1 MFALNRIIH
10 LRILKVLGICLLVIT
25 FLSPPALAQTD
36 WILFFQED
44 FEGRVADRWK
54 LRSCWTIEN
63 DNGNNVLTG
72 EEFCWAQYKQG
83 RNWTNYS
90 FEAKIK
96 LIQNSEILMFR
107 HNPESR
113 YGIHVGTSHLTLG
126 KEINDGL
133 GPHILQNVSIS
144 FDYQTWHTI
153 KIQGIDDNIKI
164 YVDGLLKIDYTD
176 TDPVL
181 YGTIGLET
189 FGRGHFDDF
198 IVMGVP
204 PPVPPPGFTWTKT
217 GGPHGGL
224 GYDVRIDPTNP
235 DIIYVTDT
243 FAGVCK
249 STDGGENWREINNG
263 ISVRAGASKDQIPIF
278 CLTIDPSNPDILWA
292 GTLRVKGV
300 FKSTDGGEHWEKKTE
315 GITIEGYSENAVL
328 TFRDFAIDK
337 YDSDVVFV
345 AGEIE
350 DDFEG
355 EWKSVGVIY
364 KSTDGGDH
372 WRKVL
377 EADNLFRPIDIDP
390 DNPNI
395 VYAAT
400 GIFDRASPGLEG
412 AFKSKDGGETW
423 FKINRGLSNKVIG
436 FLDRDPSN
444 SKTLYAAA
452 GREPPWRGPEK
463 GGIYKTSDGG
473 NNWIEVLH
481 WHWPMTAVVVAPSD
495 SNTIYAAKE
504 MEVFKSTD
512 GGEIW
517 QNLGFNCPGY
527 HSGIPIGMAV
537 DPNDPNIVYLN
548 SYDGG
553 VYKSI
558 DGAESWFPAS
568 KGYTGATIYD
578 LSLHPNDPL
587 TVYAVGRCGTFKS
600 KDGGENWIG
609 LNKTALHAT
618 ALQQSVTVDPQNP
631 SVVYSGNRC
640 SGTIYKSF
648 DGGNNWI
655 ELHDFVPD
663 TPSIPSSPE
672 LALTNGYWVQAI
684 EISKSNPNI
693 VYVGTISDWLVKNIY
708 ASSEELPDYG
718 VFKSIDGGTNWVQIN
733 NGILDGYRHI
743 YDLAVHPTD
752 PDIVYAAV
760 PNIGIYK
767 TTDGGNTWQEKN
779 NGLISVWISTIT
791 IDPNNPETVYAGT
804 INGSGV
810 LKSNNGGETWDPTNK
825 GMTLVCPSS
834 LLPIGGAVKGISL
847 EKPKFFNVKSSYY
860 QWPWSTVSDIVVDP
874 SNSLIVY
881 VSDLM
886 FGIYRSDDAGA
897 NWVRINDGLSM
908 REVSSLAISDDGK
921 ILYAGTHGGG
931 VFRLVLKNYAP
942 EIVSTFPE
950 PNVRT
955 YTVRIVQGDSVEFG
969 VSAYDLNA
977 DPLSY
982 SWTLDDVL
990 IEGQTGAT
998 CLLITDDL
1006 LPGRYLLKVDIAD
1019 ADTFVTATWDV
1030 VILAAP

>member
-1 MFALNRIIH
+1 MVVLLPH
-10 LRILKVLGICLLVIT
+10 LL
-25 FLSPPALAQTD
+25 LAQTD
-36 WILFFQED
+36 WILFYQED
-44 FEGRVADRWK
+44 FEDGDAEGWDIG
-54 LRSCWTIEN
+54 SGSSIEN
-63 DNGNNVLTG
+63 ENGNNVLSS
-72 EEFCWAQYKQG
+72 QG
-83 RNWTNYS
+83 VCLSHYNEGLHWENYS
-90 FEAKIK
+90 FQAEIK
-96 LIQNSEILMFR
+96 LIQKKANLYFR
-107 HNPESR
+107 DNPHKR
-113 YGIHVGTSHLTLG
+113 YIINIGTKDLRLRKEGSTGLPPDTLQH
-126 KEINDGL
+126 E
-133 GPHILQNVSIS
+133 SIS
-144 FDYQTWHTI
+144 FNYQTWHTI

-164 YVDGLLKIDYTD
+164 FADGVLKIDYTD
-176 TDPVL
+176 APFIL
-181 YGTIGLET
+181 SGTIGFET
-189 FGRGHFDDF
+189 FGHSHFDDL
-198 IVMGVP
+198 IVMGGP
-204 PPVPPPGFTWTKT
+204 PTAPPPGYTWIKT

-249 STDGGENWREINNG
+249 STDGGKNWTEINNG
-263 ISVRAGASKDQIPIF
+263 ISVRAGASKDSIPIF
-278 CLTIDPSNPDILWA
+278 CLTIDSSNPDILWA

-315 GITIEGYSENAVL
+315 GITIKGYSENAVL
-328 TFRDFAIDK
+328 TFRDFAVDP

-350 DDFEG
+350 DNFDG

-364 KSTDGGDH
+364 KSTDGGEH

-377 EADNLFRPIDIDP
+377 ESDNLFRPIDIDP

-412 AFKSKDGGETW
+412 AFKSTDGGETW
-423 FKINRGLSNKVIG
+423 FKINNGVSNKVIG

-452 GREPPWRGPEK
+452 GREPPWQGPEK

-473 NNWIEVLH
+473 NNWTEVLH
-481 WHWPMTAVVVAPSD
+481 RNWPMTAVVVAPSD
-495 SNTIYAAKE
+495 SNTIYAGKE
-504 MEVFKSTD
+504 MEVFKSID
-512 GGEIW
+512 GGRTW

-537 DPNDPNIVYLN
+537 DPNNPNIVYLN

-558 DGAESWFPAS
+558 NGGESWFPAS
-568 KGYTGATIYD
+568 KGYTGAQIFD

-587 TVYAVGRCGTFKS
+587 TIYAVGRCGTFKS

-609 LNKTALHAT
+609 LNKTALHAV
-618 ALQQSVTVDPQNP
+618 ALQQSVTVDPQN
-631 SVVYSGNRC
+631 SSTVYSGSKC
-640 SGTIYKSF
+640 SGKIYKSV
-648 DGGNNWI
+648 DNGDSWV
-655 ELHDFVPD
+655 ELCDFVPD

-672 LALTNGYWVQAI
+672 LAQMGGYRIQTIAISETN
-684 EISKSNPNI
+684 SNI
-693 VYVGTISDWLVKNIY
+693 IYVGTISDWLVKNIY

-718 VFKSIDGGTNWVQIN
+718 VFKSIDGGTNWIQIN

-791 IDPNNPETVYAGT
+791 IDPDNPETVYAGT

-810 LKSNNGGETWDPTNK
+810 LKSINGGETWDPINK

-834 LLPIGGAVKGISL
+834 LMPIGGAVKGISL
-847 EKPKFFNVKSSYY
+847 EKPKFFSAKSSYY

-874 SNSLIVY
+874 SNSQIVY
-881 VSDLM
+881 ASDLM
-886 FGIYRSDDAGA
+886 FGIYRSDDGA
-897 NWVRINDGLSM
+897 TSWVRINDGLSM
-908 REVSSLAISDDGK
+908 REVSSLAISDDGE
-921 ILYAGTHGGG
+921 ILYAGTQGGG
-931 VFRLVLKNYAP
+931 VFRLPLKNYPP

-950 PNVRT
+950 PNMRS

-982 SWTLDDVL
+982 SWTLDDFL

-1006 LPGRYLLKVDIAD
+1006 LPGRHLLTAHIAD

-1030 VILAAP
+1030 EIRAAR